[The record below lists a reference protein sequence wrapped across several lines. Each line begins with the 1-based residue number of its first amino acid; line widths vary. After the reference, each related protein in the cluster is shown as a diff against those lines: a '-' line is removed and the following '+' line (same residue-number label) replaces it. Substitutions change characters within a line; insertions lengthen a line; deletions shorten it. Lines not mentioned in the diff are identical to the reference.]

1 MSPLDEVKPGRDAA
15 SPEPEAV
22 LELRSLRVTDSN
34 PAGARRLV
42 DDVSLRVGQGEIL
55 GIVGESGCGKSMTAM
70 AIMGLLPKGCAITSG
85 SILLGGRDIS
95 ALPPAEYNRIRG
107 REIGMVFQDPMSSLD
122 PTKRVGLQVADSLRV
137 HTDTNRRSARARVVE
152 TLGSVGL
159 PEPAKVA
166 DSYPH
171 QLSGGMRQR
180 VMVAMAIL
188 CGPALLICDEPT
200 TALDV
205 TVQKQVLDL
214 LKGIRDRFG
223 TSIVLITHD
232 FGVMARVADRVAVMY
247 AGQLVEEAPMGDF
260 YRSRAHPYSDALL
273 RAVPTLQGMGSAR
286 LWAIPGIPPT
296 PVAQRVS
303 CSFADRCVN
312 VEADCLDA
320 VPALVQGPGPLHRLR
335 CLHPVETGG
344 GASADTVGGTV
355 VGS

>member
-1 MSPLDEVKPGRDAA
+1 MSPLDEMKSVPDVS
-15 SPEPEAV
+15 SPETEGV
-22 LELRSLRVTDSN
+22 LELRSLRVTDSH

-85 SILLGGRDIS
+85 SILLGGRNIS
-95 ALPPAEYNRIRG
+95 ALQPSEYNRIRG
-107 REIGMVFQDPMSSLD
+107 KEIGMVFQDPMSSLD
-122 PTKRVGLQVADSLRV
+122 PTQRVGLQVADSLRV
-137 HTDTNRRSARARVVE
+137 HTDTKSRAARVRVVE
-152 TLGSVGL
+152 TLESVGL

-188 CGPALLICDEPT
+188 CGPRLLICDEPT

-214 LKGIRDRFG
+214 LRGIRDSFG

-273 RAVPTLQGMGSAR
+273 RAVPTLHGTRSAR
-286 LWAIPGIPPT
+286 LWAIPGTPPT
-296 PVAQRVS
+296 PAAHREG
-303 CSFADRCVN
+303 CGFADRCVN
-312 VEADCLDA
+312 VRADCLNA
-320 VPALVQGPGPLHRLR
+320 VPALAKGPSPHHRLR
-335 CLHPVETGG
+335 CLHPVEPAD
-344 GASADTVGGTV
+344 GASTSSTEQGVGQ
-355 VGS
+355 